1 MVKKITNQITNR
13 KLKIA
18 YITRTH
24 FGAMGAAASYMF
36 PIMTNE
42 VHRVLVLEFSPKNE
56 KNVEPIANSNCN
68 ISVINRYN
76 EKELNIKKNTIEVLN
91 RFKPDIVHFFHSN
104 RCFKD
109 ILYLRY
115 IKSMPKVILDF
126 RSPIYARKFSR
137 TYIKLIFNYFCCH
150 ILSDHIITHSA
161 LTLKGNLPLRLKKYS
176 VITPGINLKYYNSIN
191 NKIDKPR
198 KFVYIGSL
206 DKNRNVIKLAIYFIK
221 AAEKLKLDIKL
232 DIYGHGDGE
241 EEIKIL
247 IKRKSEHKRIC
258 LKGFIPQ
265 DKLSQIISNY
275 DVGIAYINVN
285 SKNSIFNTAP
295 SLKALEFAAAGIQI
309 LATESIG
316 HLEYVKHYGFKFIFF
331 RNTFSDFFL
340 SLKTII
346 DNGIDT
352 SDIKQNKKSVQ
363 NFDWKKNVRNNLLPI
378 YKNLVEKK
386 K

>member
-1 MVKKITNQITNR
+1 
-13 KLKIA
+13 
-18 YITRTH
+18 
-24 FGAMGAAASYMF
+24 
-36 PIMTNE
+36 
-42 VHRVLVLEFSPKNE
+42 
-56 KNVEPIANSNCN
+56 
-68 ISVINRYN
+68 
-76 EKELNIKKNTIEVLN
+76 
-91 RFKPDIVHFFHSN
+91 
-104 RCFKD
+104 
-109 ILYLRY
+109 
-115 IKSMPKVILDF
+115 
-126 RSPIYARKFSR
+126 
-137 TYIKLIFNYFCCH
+137 
-150 ILSDHIITHSA
+150 
-161 LTLKGNLPLRLKKYS
+161 

-316 HLEYVKHYGFKFIFF
+316 HLEYAKHYGFKFIFF
-331 RNTFSDFFL
+331 RNTFRDFFL

-352 SDIKQNKKSVQ
+352 SDIKQNKKNVQ

-378 YKNLVEKK
+378 YNNLVEKK